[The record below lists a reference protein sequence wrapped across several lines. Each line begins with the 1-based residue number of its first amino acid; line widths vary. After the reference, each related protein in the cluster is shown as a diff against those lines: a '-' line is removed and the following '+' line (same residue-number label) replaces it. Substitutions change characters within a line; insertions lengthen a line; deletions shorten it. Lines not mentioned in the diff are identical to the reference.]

1 MFTITYTRSSSGDD
15 NVEAQQERLVRSL
28 PSDYDIVGSYS
39 DHGPG
44 TNSELPGLTAAFKRL
59 EAGGVQALCVNSL
72 DRLTRRADQ
81 LAAMTQWCRE
91 KGFIIQEVPDI
102 SEGQ

>member
-39 DHGPG
+39 DLGPG
-44 TNSELPGLTAAFKRL
+44 ANSELPGLAAAVKRL

-91 KGFIIQEVPDI
+91 NGFTIQEVPDI
-102 SEGQ
+102 SEGE

>member
-1 MFTITYTRSSSGDD
+1 MYAITYIRSSSGDHS
-15 NVEAQQERLVRSL
+15 VEAQQRRMAQSL
-28 PSDYDIVGSYS
+28 PSEYDIVGSYS

-44 TNSELPGLTAAFKRL
+44 ANSELPGLTAAFKRL

-81 LAAMTQWCRE
+81 LAAMTQWCRG
-91 KGFIIQEVPDI
+91 KGFTIQEVPDI

>member
-1 MFTITYTRSSSGDD
+1 MFVITYTRGSTADVD
-15 NVEAQQERLVRSL
+15 AQRERLVRSL
-28 PSDYDIVGSYS
+28 PSEYDIVGSYS
-39 DHGPG
+39 DAAPG
-44 TNSELPGLTAAFKRL
+44 SNTRRSGLAAALERL
-59 EAGGVQALCVNSL
+59 AAGGVQALCVNSL

-91 KGFIIQEVPDI
+91 KGFTIQEVPDI